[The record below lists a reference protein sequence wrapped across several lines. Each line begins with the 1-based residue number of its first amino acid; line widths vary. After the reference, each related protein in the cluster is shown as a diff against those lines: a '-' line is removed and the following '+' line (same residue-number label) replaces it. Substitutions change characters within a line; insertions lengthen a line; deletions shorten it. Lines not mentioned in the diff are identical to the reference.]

1 MFRRLSSLR
10 AIEFEGASTL
20 AVREYECMFLLDS
33 SRYAQDPSGTEAQL
47 TELLGRCEAEI
58 VAAAPWQ
65 DGKLAYPIA
74 GHKKGL
80 HYLTYLKMDSSK
92 VAELG
97 RLCKLSDLVLRHLVI
112 DHSHHGPLFGAMVDA
127 LAQHGSESASEES
140 AVAESAATD

>member
-1 MFRRLSSLR
+1 M
-10 AIEFEGASTL
+10 

-33 SRYAQDPSGTEAQL
+33 SRYAQDPPGTEAQL
-47 TELLGRCEAEI
+47 NELLERCEAEI

-80 HYLTYLKMDSSK
+80 HYLTYLRMDAGK
-92 VAELG
+92 VSELG

-112 DHSHHGPLFGAMVDA
+112 DHSGHGPLFGAMVDT
-127 LAQHGSESASEES
+127 LAQHGSESTDEAG
-140 AVAESAATD
+140 VAEAAAKD